1 MVNEFFFVLIV
12 WRVRC
17 GVAYEGGARSGGVVG
32 RDEEGEGEFGRTI
45 PRGACERR
53 GKFLLPLSLWP
64 RRLVVAHEK
73 GTRD

>member
-1 MVNEFFFVLIV
+1 M
-12 WRVRC
+12 RC
-17 GVAYEGGARSGGVVG
+17 GVAYEAGTRSGGLGGG
-32 RDEEGEGEFGRTI
+32 RNEEGEGEFGRTI
-45 PRGACERR
+45 PHGTCEGR